1 MCSQYMVPQGSS
13 CWRWLLYFFL
23 RVPEHL
29 MISMLISSGCGEY
42 NLHTNSASA
51 PKICWQNSMMTF
63 ILAVFRVFQ
72 HLTFP
77 LPANLPF
84 VSDPVNAWKPGNA
97 SAILSSA
104 PAMMQD
110 SSPRAICRHVA
121 KTSRLHLCLVK
132 ECVWHELCLMHNIV
146 GWSNSRPADCLSAA
160 LR

>member
-1 MCSQYMVPQGSS
+1 
-13 CWRWLLYFFL
+13 
-23 RVPEHL
+23 
-29 MISMLISSGCGEY
+29 MISVLISSGCGEY
-42 NLHTNSASA
+42 NLRTNSASA
-51 PKICWQNSMMTF
+51 LKISSGTSTVFPSWQNAMITF

-72 HLTFP
+72 HLPSP
-77 LPANLPF
+77 LPASFPF

-132 ECVWHELCLMHNIV
+132 ECVRHDLCLMHNIV